1 MDGLIGVT
9 WVRFRWSCNFSAG
22 LEVGYFWPLSLA
34 ATGPHLQILPEV
46 TLCKGTGASAH
57 SGVYWRARGPGGRGL
72 TLNWLTMCL
81 LLPSLSEDSF
91 FPFEQCTLEPSKD
104 VFTESTRWP
113 FCSCTLSHVASE
125 SLDDLPLL
133 TGNDDGER
141 GARGPGKEGK
151 KHQLT

>member
-1 MDGLIGVT
+1 MT
-9 WVRFRWSCNFSAG
+9 WVHFHWSCNFSAG
-22 LEVGYFWPLSLA
+22 LEIGYFWPLSLA

-113 FCSCTLSHVASE
+113 FGSCTLSHVVSE

>member
-1 MDGLIGVT
+1 MLTQGFTGEPG
-9 WVRFRWSCNFSAG
+9 AG
-22 LEVGYFWPLSLA
+22 G
-34 ATGPHLQILPEV
+34 H
-46 TLCKGTGASAH
+46 
-57 SGVYWRARGPGGRGL
+57 GL

-133 TGNDDGER
+133 TQNDDGER